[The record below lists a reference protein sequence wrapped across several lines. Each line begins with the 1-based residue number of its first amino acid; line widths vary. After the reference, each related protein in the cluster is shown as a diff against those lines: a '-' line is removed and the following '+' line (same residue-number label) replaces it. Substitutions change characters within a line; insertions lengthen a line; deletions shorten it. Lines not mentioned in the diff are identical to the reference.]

1 MTKTSLPLTKTQSS
15 LIVWL
20 LLVLLSGIGAYIGE
34 FAQPNNQNLIFILL
48 ILVIKAQLIIDYFMM
63 LKKVKALWRLTMSA
77 FSVVISI
84 VIWFVL

>member
-34 FAQPNNQNLIFILL
+34 FAQPNNQNLIIILL